1 MANTPTRTANGGNGK
16 APATRFV
23 ELLKKSE
30 TRLRNLLPD
39 YISPE
44 RYLSL
49 AMLAVHKDPAV
60 TAAAK
65 EAPETVVES
74 VLRAAQLGLE
84 IGGAVPGAHLVAFK
98 NSKKGGRHECQMI
111 PDYRGLIQLAVDSG
125 AIVSGDARVVYEG
138 EHFEVHYGTEA
149 KIVHIPDFDA
159 IDRGVIKA
167 FYFVAKLPNG
177 ETKFEVMTKKQVD
190 AVMARSKA
198 KDSGPWK
205 TDYAEMGKKTVTK
218 RGLKYV
224 PMSPNNAAARRLAMA
239 IEADNRFETGGPT
252 TIVPEWD
259 DEETLSAAA
268 AAHTADRAEEL
279 KERMQKARSKA
290 SAPAGRDVTEEAS
303 ASVEPPAAPEPAA
316 EVSESDEAAEIDYLQ
331 RKLFAAMKEHAP
343 HLAQNRE
350 QRRQWQYR
358 LTGHSSIKALGAEDL
373 RTLIAAVERGDTDP
387 EEPLEELEALHAAR
401 SGGSGDELPFDEEV
415 MP

>member
-23 ELLKKSE
+23 ELLKKNE

-60 TAAAK
+60 MAAAK

-84 IGGAVPGAHLVAFK
+84 IGGAVPGAHLVAFR
-98 NSKKGGRHECQMI
+98 NNRKGGRYECQMI

-138 EHFEVHYGTEA
+138 ERFEVHYGTEA
-149 KIVHIPDFDA
+149 KIVHVPDFDA

-167 FYFVAKLPNG
+167 FYFVAKLANG

-190 AVMARSKA
+190 AVKARSKA
-198 KDSGPWK
+198 GDSGPWA

-218 RGLKYV
+218 RGLKYI

-252 TIVPEWD
+252 TVVPDWD

-268 AAHTADRAEEL
+268 AAQTIDRTEEL
-279 KERMQKARSKA
+279 KARMQQARARAAQAK
-290 SAPAGRDVTEEAS
+290 PTGRDVTPPGPP
-303 ASVEPPAAPEPAA
+303 EPGPEPEPANAAPEPPAQPA
-316 EVSESDEAAEIDYLQ
+316 KDRRQESLQ
-331 RKLFAAMKEHAP
+331 ALYRKAVAEHAP
-343 HLAQNRE
+343 ELRDDADA
-350 QRRQWQYR
+350 RRMWEHWAIGKTRDQW
-358 LTGHSSIKALGAEDL
+358 AEDDY
-373 RTLIAAVERGDTDP
+373 RAAIAKLERREGLGVP
-387 EEPLEELEALHAAR
+387 AGVLAEEADQ
-401 SGGSGDELPFDEEV
+401 DELPFD
-415 MP
+415 

>member
-167 FYFVAKLPNG
+167 FYFV
-177 ETKFEVMTKKQVD
+177 
-190 AVMARSKA
+190 
-198 KDSGPWK
+198 
-205 TDYAEMGKKTVTK
+205 
-218 RGLKYV
+218 
-224 PMSPNNAAARRLAMA
+224 
-239 IEADNRFETGGPT
+239 
-252 TIVPEWD
+252 
-259 DEETLSAAA
+259 
-268 AAHTADRAEEL
+268 
-279 KERMQKARSKA
+279 
-290 SAPAGRDVTEEAS
+290 
-303 ASVEPPAAPEPAA
+303 
-316 EVSESDEAAEIDYLQ
+316 
-331 RKLFAAMKEHAP
+331 
-343 HLAQNRE
+343 
-350 QRRQWQYR
+350 
-358 LTGHSSIKALGAEDL
+358 
-373 RTLIAAVERGDTDP
+373 
-387 EEPLEELEALHAAR
+387 
-401 SGGSGDELPFDEEV
+401 
-415 MP
+415 

>member
-1 MANTPTRTANGGNGK
+1 
-16 APATRFV
+16 
-23 ELLKKSE
+23 
-30 TRLRNLLPD
+30 
-39 YISPE
+39 
-44 RYLSL
+44 
-49 AMLAVHKDPAV
+49 
-60 TAAAK
+60 
-65 EAPETVVES
+65 
-74 VLRAAQLGLE
+74 
-84 IGGAVPGAHLVAFK
+84 
-98 NSKKGGRHECQMI
+98 
-111 PDYRGLIQLAVDSG
+111 
-125 AIVSGDARVVYEG
+125 IVSGDARVVYEG

-279 KERMQKARSKA
+279 KERMQKARSRA
-290 SAPAGRDVTEEAS
+290 AQAEPTGRDVTPPGPP
-303 ASVEPPAAPEPAA
+303 EPGPEPEPANAAPEPPAQPA
-316 EVSESDEAAEIDYLQ
+316 KDRRQESLQ
-331 RKLFAAMKEHAP
+331 ALYRKAVAEHAP
-343 HLAQNRE
+343 ELRDDADA
-350 QRRQWQYR
+350 RRMWEHWAIGKTRDQW
-358 LTGHSSIKALGAEDL
+358 AEDDY
-373 RTLIAAVERGDTDP
+373 RTAIAKLERREGLGVP
-387 EEPLEELEALHAAR
+387 AGVLAEE
-401 SGGSGDELPFDEEV
+401 
-415 MP
+415 